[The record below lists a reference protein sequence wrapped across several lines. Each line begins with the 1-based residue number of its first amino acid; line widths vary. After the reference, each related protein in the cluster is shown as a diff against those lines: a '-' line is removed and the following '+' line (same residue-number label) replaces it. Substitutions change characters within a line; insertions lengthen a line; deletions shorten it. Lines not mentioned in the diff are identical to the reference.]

1 MLKIREVSVVNA
13 NDLEQ
18 LNNLIPQLS
27 QSAKPME
34 QSQFNEIVNSDATH
48 LYFVE
53 ENNLILGMLCL
64 VTFPIPTGIRA
75 WIEDVV
81 VDENARGRGLG
92 KLLTLHA
99 VAEAEKYGA
108 QTVDLT
114 SRPSREAANKLYQS
128 VGFQARETNVYRYR
142 SPS

>member
-1 MLKIREVSVVNA
+1 MLKIREVSEA
-13 NDLEQ
+13 IATDLDQ
-18 LNNLIPQLS
+18 LNKLLPQLS
-27 QSAKPME
+27 QSAKPVE
-34 QSQFNEIVNSDATH
+34 QCQFNEIVNSSTTH
-48 LYFVE
+48 LYFAE

-64 VTFPIPTGIRA
+64 VIFPIPTGVRA

-81 VDENARGRGLG
+81 VDANARGRGVG
-92 KLLTLHA
+92 KILTLHA
-99 VAEAEKYGA
+99 VVEAEKYGA

-142 SPS
+142 SHS